1 MRALAFLERLVAF
14 DTRNP
19 PRAPAGVRDLIDY
32 VSEIVKTSGFVVET
46 RDLGDGCQWLLA
58 RRSLAG
64 SAAGSAAGPLVN
76 VHIDTVPADPGW
88 TRDPHT
94 LLVADGRA
102 TGLGACDIK
111 GALAAFLAAASR
123 TTGPVEL
130 LLTSDEEAGSS
141 RCVRTFVAEHDVK
154 GRDVL
159 VAEPTRCQAVLAHR
173 GIATCAG
180 TFHGTAGHASQR
192 RALEDSAVHEAVR
205 WASRALAF
213 AAGTEGGDAAS
224 QGGTSGGLRGVRFNL
239 GQLEGGLKVNMIA
252 SSATVR
258 FGVRPPS
265 EPRAVME
272 HVCALAP
279 DPARVTWQPGYL
291 APSLPASGR
300 SLDEARALVQ
310 RLGLVEGAPV
320 DFFTEAALFSEAGAV
335 AVVLGSGDIA
345 QAHVADESVALD
357 ELEELEAIYVRL
369 LGGPT
374 EHRPGR
380 SS

>member
-1 MRALAFLERLVAF
+1 MSALAILERLVAF

-19 PRAPAGVRDLIDY
+19 PRAAAGVRGLIDY
-32 VSEIVKTSGFVVET
+32 VSEIVKPIGFLVET

-58 RRSLAG
+58 RRGPAV
-64 SAAGSAAGPLVN
+64 AAGRGAPLVN

-94 LLVADGRA
+94 LLVAGGRA

-111 GALAAFLAAASR
+111 GALAAFLAAAAK
-123 TTGPVEL
+123 TAGPAEL

-173 GIATCAG
+173 GIATCVG
-180 TFHGTAGHASQR
+180 TFQGTAGHASQR

-213 AAGTEGGDAAS
+213 AAESEGEAAPA
-224 QGGTSGGLRGVRFNL
+224 SGGLRGVRFNL
-239 GQLEGGLKVNMIA
+239 GQLEGGLKANMIA
-252 SSATVR
+252 STATVR
-258 FGVRPPS
+258 FGVRPPAD
-265 EPRAVME
+265 PRGVVE
-272 HVCALAP
+272 RICALAP
-279 DPARVTWQPGYL
+279 DAGRVQWQPGYL
-291 APSLPASGR
+291 APSLPAPGR
-300 SLDEARALVQ
+300 TVDDARALVK
-310 RLGLVEGAPV
+310 RLELTEGPAV

-345 QAHVADESVALD
+345 CAHVADESVPLA
-357 ELEELEAIYVRL
+357 ELAELEAIYVHL
-369 LGGPT
+369 LGGVAAAT
-374 EHRPGR
+374 SSGR